1 MSVRIRLKRTG
12 SKNNSCFR
20 VVVVDQRATR
30 DGKSIEELG
39 FYDPRHKEEKI
50 DLERVGYW
58 VGNGA
63 QPSETVAR
71 IIERAQGGIQL
82 SEIVKPKKISKKAQA
97 KAEAA
102 KKTAEEKTAK

>member
-12 SKNNSCFR
+12 AKNNSCFR

-30 DGKSIEELG
+30 DGKSVESIG
-39 FYDPRHKEEKI
+39 FYDPRHKEESI
-50 DLERVGYW
+50 DLERVDYW
-58 VGNGA
+58 VSNGA

-71 IIERAQGGIQL
+71 IIERAKNGIIL

-97 KAEAA
+97 KADEA
-102 KKTAEEKTAK
+102 KKAAEETAE